1 MSKCKDNPYA
11 PTNKQIAIDLLKI
24 FRDAASQMDF
34 LEKVEDLL
42 DKTYKSKRKVY
53 RT

>member
-1 MSKCKDNPYA
+1 MSCRDNA
-11 PTNKQIAIDLLKI
+11 PTNRQIAIDLLKI
-24 FRDAASQMDF
+24 FRDSESQMDF

-42 DKTYKSKRKVY
+42 YKSKRKVS